1 MPPQLIPLSVAC
13 GMALAGVAVS
23 FVTLSRAKS
32 LLRKVQRDSSESKPQ
47 YESAVEILQKSVESV
62 QAQLQD
68 MRQQGPVMAFA
79 SPPPRTGLNLEKRS
93 HALRMHRRGEST
105 AQIAAVLEI
114 PLQEVELLLK
124 VHTIVLR
131 SI

>member
-1 MPPQLIPLSVAC
+1 
-13 GMALAGVAVS
+13 VS

-32 LLRKVQRDSSESKPQ
+32 LLRSIQRNSSQEKPQ
-47 YESAVEILQKSVESV
+47 YDSAVGILQKSVESLH
-62 QAQLQD
+62 AQLQD
-68 MRQQGPVMAFA
+68 LRQQGPVMAFA
-79 SPPPRTGLNLEKRS
+79 SPPPRAGLNLEKRS

-105 AQIAAVLEI
+105 AQIAALLEI